1 MKKVKLFF
9 SILSIIFFIAGCGVN
24 ESNKEVVNSFIKNF
38 NDENY
43 DYARSL
49 YYESKPNK
57 ETKESIGLFLDEV
70 LEGYEQNLSKKG
82 IKINNIDKFK
92 KSIDCIEEI
101 KGVESTKNIRSKL
114 KKIEEEKKE
123 EEEKIQI
130 KEREVKRD
138 KKEVNEKANNNVVY
152 KKYINSRY
160 GFSIDY
166 PDFLTKV
173 SYSENGDGIHL
184 TNKNEDVILGASGRN
199 NVLYD
204 TVESEYKKTLRRY
217 SNITYK
223 KVFKNG
229 FVVSG
234 IENGNIFYIN
244 EVVGEGSINS
254 FYIGYPGSKEKEFD
268 SIVTRIY
275 KSFKTGNL
283 AMPY

>member
-1 MKKVKLFF
+1 MKKIKLFF
-9 SILSIIFFIAGCGVN
+9 SILAIIFFITGCGVS

-49 YYESKPNK
+49 YYENK
-57 ETKESIGLFLDEV
+57 QNEETKESIGLFLDEV
-70 LEGYEQNLSKKG
+70 LEGYEQNLSKEG
-82 IKINNIDKFK
+82 IKINDIDKLK
-92 KSIDCIEEI
+92 ESIDCIEEI
-101 KGVESTKNIRSKL
+101 KGGESTKNIRSKL

-123 EEEKIQI
+123 DEEKIKI
-130 KEREVKRD
+130 KEREMKSY
-138 KKEVNEKANNNVVY
+138 KKEVNEKVNNVVY
-152 KKYINSRY
+152 KKYINNRY

-184 TNKNEDVILGASGRN
+184 TNKNEDVILGVSGRN

-204 TVESEYKKTLRRY
+204 TVESEYKETLRRY

-244 EVVGEGSINS
+244 EVIGEGAINS
-254 FYIGYPGSKEKEFD
+254 FYIEYPRSREKEFD
-268 SIVTRIY
+268 SIVKRIY

-283 AMPY
+283 AMSY